1 MARSTA
7 LTRSSEGTNTTLASN
22 PYSFASFQSFL
33 TENFSLIVIVIL
45 FFMGGFFFGS
55 VWTEK
60 NIYKSGSVPVAGGAG
75 TGAAADAGPGA
86 EQAGRDLSIPGL
98 VAKAEAL
105 GVDSKAV
112 ESCINSGETAKRV
125 SDDQSGG
132 TTAGVSGTPSTF
144 LVLDGKVVDSVPG
157 ALPYAQV
164 KQMVDAAL
172 ANTAPATKPEFAS
185 LPAVTDVDHFR
196 GNKDARLVLVEYSD
210 YECPFCQQFHPSMTQ
225 LMDEYG
231 DKIGWVYRHY
241 PLSFHPSAQK
251 AAEAAECVT
260 QLTDN
265 ETFWEYTDALF
276 TN

>member
-7 LTRSSEGTNTTLASN
+7 VTRASESTTTKPANN
-22 PYSFASFQSFL
+22 PYSFDSFQRFL
-33 TENFSLIVIVIL
+33 SENFSLIVIVVL

-60 NIYKSGSVPVAGGAG
+60 NIYKAGSAPVAGGTG
-75 TGAAADAGPGA
+75 GAAGA
-86 EQAGRDLSIPGL
+86 AVGDPQGGRDLSIPGL
-98 VAKAEAL
+98 VAKAEAMGL
-105 GVDSKAV
+105 DSKAV
-112 ESCINSGETAKRV
+112 ESCINSGETAKII
-125 SDDQSGG
+125 SDDQAGG

-144 LVLDGKVVDSVPG
+144 LVLDGKVVDSIPG

-172 ANTAPATKPEFAS
+172 ANTAPAEKPELAS
-185 LPAVTDVDHFR
+185 LPAVTEADHFR
-196 GNKDARLVLVEYSD
+196 GDRNAKLVLVEYSD

-225 LMDEYG
+225 LMAEYG

-251 AAEAAECVT
+251 AAEAAECVAK
-260 QLTDN
+260 LTDD
-265 ETFWEYTDALF
+265 ETFWDYSDALF